1 MDSLLSSKTGWTLTA
16 EAFAKF
22 LAYLDPDPEKA
33 GWKYEAIRRTLV
45 KFFDWRGAY
54 FPEDCAD
61 ETLNRVTRKIDE
73 GDMIQDIATYCHGVA
88 RLVFLETLKSPDRK
102 RTAFEELP
110 PLAAPEPE
118 VEEPDAR
125 QECFN
130 RCLRELPADSQQILL
145 QYYQDEKRSKIN
157 NRVTLAERLG
167 IPLNALRNRVQRLRD
182 KLEQCINHC
191 QEKKSVKK
199 CNMN

>member
-16 EAFAKF
+16 EAFAKL
-22 LAYLDPDPEKA
+22 LACLAPDAEKA
-33 GWKYEAIRRTLV
+33 GEKYEAIRQTLV
-45 KFFDWRGAY
+45 KFFDWRGAH

-73 GDMIQDIATYCHGVA
+73 GETFQDVATYCHGVA

-102 RTAFEELP
+102 RTDFEELP
-110 PLAAPEPE
+110 PLAAAEPE

-130 RCLRELPADSQQILL
+130 RCLRELPAESQQALL
-145 QYYQDEKRSKIN
+145 NYYQDEKRSKIN
-157 NRVTLAERLG
+157 NRLALAERLG

-182 KLEQCINHC
+182 KLEQCINRC
-191 QEKKSVKK
+191 LKK
-199 CNMN
+199 NL